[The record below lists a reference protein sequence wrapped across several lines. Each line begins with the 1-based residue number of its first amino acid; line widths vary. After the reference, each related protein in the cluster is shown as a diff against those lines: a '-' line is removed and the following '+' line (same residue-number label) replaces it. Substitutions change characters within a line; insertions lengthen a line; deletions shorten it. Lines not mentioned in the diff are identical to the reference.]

1 MDGRTDRQND
11 RQAEGQSEWGM
22 HREKKKNIARSNCT
36 MMGIEWLWGVSSPC
50 AGLQYR
56 LRQFRRAAA
65 FDVLCRLPW
74 RSFSPAL
81 TNRTTSQT
89 QELYNLHFALL
100 GGVWT
105 QRGASG
111 SSGAEDEA
119 FSWINCKWKNNS
131 CNMDRILRDEGI
143 SFVVFTWCLKALG
156 LSVS

>member
-1 MDGRTDRQND
+1 M
-11 RQAEGQSEWGM
+11 ECLIEWGM
-22 HREKKKNIARSNCT
+22 HRDKKKNNLPRST
-36 MMGIEWLWGVSSPC
+36 MMVGIEWLWGVSSPC

-65 FDVLCRLPW
+65 FDVLRRLPW

-89 QELYNLHFALL
+89 QELYNKLFVLL

-105 QRGASG
+105 QRGVQG

-119 FSWINCKWKNNS
+119 FSWINYKWKNNS
-131 CNMDRILRDEGI
+131 CNMDRILRDESI
-143 SFVVFTWCLKALG
+143 KAGVLWF
-156 LSVS
+156 LLDVCKH